1 MLENLQK
8 FWNAVQDEIG
18 FLLVAIGFVIVL
30 FFCAVAAERIARNR
44 EIGSEKVSRTRKIA
58 VIGMF
63 SALAAVLM
71 YLEFPLPFLAPG
83 FYQLDF
89 SEIPVLIVS
98 FIFGPV
104 AGVTTEMVKILIKII
119 IKPTST
125 AFVGELANF
134 IIGCAFVVPA
144 SIIYRLKKTRKSAII
159 GLAVGSL
166 TMALIGM
173 FVNAFVLVP
182 AFAKLFGGVPVSDI
196 VAAGTAV
203 NPAITDIFTF
213 VAFAVAPFNLLK
225 GIFVSVP
232 TVLIYKFISKTVK
245 RLSF

>member
-1 MLENLQK
+1 MIENLQK

-18 FLLVAIGFVIVL
+18 FLLVAIGFIVVL
-30 FFCAVAAERIARNR
+30 FFCAVAAERIAQKR
-44 EIGSEKVSRTRKIA
+44 EVGNDHISRTKKLA

-71 YLEFPLPFLAPG
+71 YLEFPLPFIAPG

-89 SEIPVLIVS
+89 SEVPVLIIS
-98 FIFGPV
+98 FVFGPV
-104 AGVTTEMVKILIKII
+104 AGVTGELVKILIKIV

-144 SIIYRLKKTRKSAII
+144 SIVYRLKKTKKSAIV
-159 GLAVGSL
+159 GLAVGTTS
-166 TMALIGM
+166 MVLISM

-203 NPAITDIFTF
+203 NPAITNLMTF
-213 VAFAVAPFNLLK
+213 AAFAVAPFNLLK
-225 GIFVSVP
+225 GIVVSVP
-232 TVLIYKFISKTVK
+232 TVIIYKFISKTVK
-245 RLSF
+245 NMT

>member
-18 FLLVAIGFVIVL
+18 FLIVAIGFVAVL
-30 FFCAVAAERIARNR
+30 FFCAVAAEKFARKR
-44 EIGSEKVSRTRKIA
+44 EVGSDHVSRTRKLA
-58 VIGMF
+58 VIGVF
-63 SALAAVLM
+63 SALSAVLM
-71 YLEFPLPFLAPG
+71 YLEFPLPFIAPG

-89 SEIPVLIVS
+89 SEVPALIIS

-104 AGVTTEMVKILIKII
+104 AGATAELVKILIKIV

-125 AFVGELANF
+125 AFVGEVANF
-134 IIGCAFVVPA
+134 IVGCALVIPA
-144 SIIYRLKKTRKSAII
+144 SIVYRLRKTKKSAVV
-159 GLAVGSL
+159 GLVVGTA
-166 TMALIGM
+166 TMVFIGM

-182 AFAKLFGGVPVSDI
+182 AFAKLFGGVPVSEI

-213 VAFAVAPFNLLK
+213 AAFAVAPFNLLK
-225 GIFVSVP
+225 GIFVSIP
-232 TVLIYKFISKTVK
+232 TMIIYKFISKTIK
-245 RLSF
+245 TII

>member
-1 MLENLQK
+1 MIENLQK

-18 FLLVAIGFVIVL
+18 FLLVAIGFIVVL
-30 FFCAVAAERIARNR
+30 FFCAVAAEKLAKKR
-44 EIGSEKVSRTRKIA
+44 EVGSDHISRARKIA
-58 VIGMF
+58 VIGVF

-71 YLEFPLPFLAPG
+71 YLEFPLPFVAPA

-89 SEIPVLIVS
+89 SEIPILIIG

-104 AGVTTEMVKILIKII
+104 AGVAGELVKILIKIV

-134 IIGCAFVVPA
+134 IIGCAFVVPT
-144 SIIYRLKKTRKSAII
+144 SIIYRLRKTKKSAVT
-159 GLAVGSL
+159 GLAVGTVSM
-166 TMALIGM
+166 TLIGM

-213 VAFAVAPFNLLK
+213 AAFAVAPFNLLK
-225 GIFVSVP
+225 GILVSVP
-232 TVLIYKFISKTVK
+232 TIFLYKFISKSIKT
-245 RLSF
+245 LL

>member
-18 FLLVAIGFVIVL
+18 FLLVAIGFVVVL
-30 FFCAVAAERIARNR
+30 FFCAVGAEKVAQKR
-44 EIGSEKVSRTRKIA
+44 EIGSDHVSRTKKIA
-58 VIGMF
+58 VIGVF

-71 YLEFPLPFLAPG
+71 YLEFPLPFVAPG
-83 FYQLDF
+83 FYELDF

-104 AGVTTEMVKILIKII
+104 AGVLTELVKILIKIV

-134 IIGCAFVVPA
+134 IIGCALVVPA
-144 SIIYRLKKTRKSAII
+144 SIVYRLKKTRKSAIV
-159 GLAVGSL
+159 GLLVGTL
-166 TMALIGM
+166 TMALVGM

-196 VAAGTAV
+196 VAAGTAI

-213 VAFAVAPFNLLK
+213 AAFAVAPFNLLK
-225 GIFVSVP
+225 GIIVSIP
-232 TVLIYKFISKTVK
+232 TIFIYKFISKTVK
-245 RLSF
+245 SIV

>member
-8 FWNAVQDEIG
+8 FWDAVQDEIG
-18 FLLVAIGFVIVL
+18 FLLVAIGFVLVL
-30 FFCAVAAERIARNR
+30 FFCAVAAERIAQNR
-44 EIGSEKVSRTRKIA
+44 GIGSEEVSRTRKIA

-104 AGVTTEMVKILIKII
+104 AGVATEIVKILIKII

-144 SIIYRLKKTRKSAII
+144 SIVYRLKKTRKSAVI
-159 GLAVGSL
+159 GLAVGTL

-196 VAAGTAV
+196 VAAGTAI

-213 VAFAVAPFNLLK
+213 AAFAVAPFNLVK

-232 TVLIYKFISKTVK
+232 TVFIYKFISKAIK